1 MPLSKQRFA
10 RPPTPPD
17 TDTTLRRSERF
28 YKRKDIPL
36 DLSDAFDWLRDDS
49 SAVKIGDKCYT
60 FENHPGLVYLPNY
73 LNEHDQK
80 RMIKLSLRDIP
91 APPNRNSLDA
101 HYKIPIEGLWHH
113 YAASTKTDVAVP
125 RAATEPPREMPSYY
139 APSGERPLINNQPS
153 TFEALKQIAR
163 EHNPEIPPS
172 PTVKPLNGERA
183 MYKLRWTNIGHYYH
197 WGLKQ
202 YDFSVRDPQTAGPIA
217 IPQPVAQVCKGA
229 VEAIPWQRTCVAEA
243 AEEWKKGYKPD
254 AGIINYYN
262 LNDTLMAHVDR
273 SEVTSSLPLVSISLG
288 HSAVFLIGDDERE
301 SKSPPT
307 PIVLRSGDVVVMSGP
322 TRRSYHGVPRIL
334 ERSLPPHLQNEQED
348 DEWEPFARYL
358 STARINV
365 NVRQTGLSDQQ
376 IAELVSV

>member
-1 MPLSKQRFA
+1 MLHIRKPPRCALS
-10 RPPTPPD
+10 
-17 TDTTLRRSERF
+17 L
-28 YKRKDIPL
+28 Y
-36 DLSDAFDWLRDDS
+36 LSICPVLT
-49 SAVKIGDKCYT
+49 I
-60 FENHPGLVYLPNY
+60 PGLVYLPNY

-101 HYKIPIEGLWHH
+101 HYKIPTEGLWHH
-113 YAASTKTDVAVP
+113 YAANTKTDVAVP

-262 LNDTLMAHVDR
+262 LNVSLCCYLMLFSHCTR
-273 SEVTSSLPLVSISLG
+273 THSWHTSIGARLPP
-288 HSAVFLIGDDERE
+288 VFLWCR
-301 SKSPPT
+301 
-307 PIVLRSGDVVVMSGP
+307 
-322 TRRSYHGVPRIL
+322 
-334 ERSLPPHLQNEQED
+334 
-348 DEWEPFARYL
+348 
-358 STARINV
+358 
-365 NVRQTGLSDQQ
+365 
-376 IAELVSV
+376 